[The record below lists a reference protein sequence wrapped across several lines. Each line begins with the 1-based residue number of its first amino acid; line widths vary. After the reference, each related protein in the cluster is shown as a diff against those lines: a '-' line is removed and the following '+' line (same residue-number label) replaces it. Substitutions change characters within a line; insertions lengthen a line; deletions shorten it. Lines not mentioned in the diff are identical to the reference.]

1 MTTYREEIE
10 AMRLANNEKYPLGYH
25 SYRQS
30 PDIAHFVRFDRA
42 AAIIAARA
50 ALNESRE
57 RVASARAALHAA
69 YSGPAEVVNPLM
81 AEWRRLDAALR
92 AMSNTRAPE
101 GSICEHAARWLN
113 DPSEDNRVR
122 LALFVA

>member
-1 MTTYREEIE
+1 M
-10 AMRLANNEKYPLGYH
+10 
-25 SYRQS
+25 
-30 PDIAHFVRFDRA
+30 
-42 AAIIAARA
+42 IAARA

-92 AMSNTRAPE
+92 AMSNTRPPE